1 MVMSTW
7 EMLGATWN
15 WHPSVLI
22 GCAAL
27 VSTYLT
33 AGRRLAV
40 PLPPVRFTLFASGL
54 VVLLLSLVSP
64 LDTLGDRYLF
74 SVHMLQH
81 LLLVLVVPP
90 LLLGGL
96 PPSLVDALL
105 TYPRIARLEH
115 ILGNP
120 LLAWP
125 AAMGTL
131 WIWHL
136 PTLYNTALLYPG
148 IHILQHLTFLITATM
163 FWWPVIVAPHG
174 QWRLSVP
181 AAILYLFSG
190 SAANAVLGI
199 ILTFASVGLYPLYLN
214 PAAHLDVA
222 FFQPSQV
229 AAIEQVIRGG
239 WGLSA
244 ASDQQIGG
252 LLMWIPGGLAY
263 LLAVCGILARWYGE
277 PEDDLP
283 LFVVRPPAGASGSE
297 FGLVRGA
304 APTEVG
310 PGGNM
315 R

>member
-1 MVMSTW
+1 MSTW
-7 EMLGATWN
+7 DLLGVTWN
-15 WHPSVLI
+15 WHPSVLL

-27 VSTYLT
+27 LSTYL
-33 AGRRLAV
+33 AAARRLGA
-40 PLPPVRFTLFASGL
+40 PIPPMRFVLFAGGVS
-54 VVLLLSLVSP
+54 VLLLSLVSP
-64 LDTLGDRYLF
+64 LDALGDRYLF

-81 LLLVLVVPP
+81 LLLILIVPP

-96 PPSLVDALL
+96 PPVLVDRLL
-105 TYPRIARLEH
+105 TYSAIDRLEH

-131 WIWHL
+131 WLWHL
-136 PTLYNTALLYPG
+136 PVLYNTALLYPG
-148 IHILQHLTFLITATM
+148 IHILQHLTFLGTATM

-181 AAILYLFSG
+181 VAILYLFTASV
-190 SAANAVLGI
+190 ANAVLGI

-214 PAAHLDVA
+214 PTAHLNAA
-222 FFQPSQV
+222 FFQPSQA
-229 AAIEQVIRGG
+229 AAIEHVIRVG

-283 LFVVRPPAGASGSE
+283 LFVVRSPVGAPTPE
-297 FGLVRGA
+297 FGAVRGRA
-304 APTEVG
+304 SSDAVS
-310 PGGNM
+310 GGSI